1 MGTLELSDI
10 NPTDIFNGYQ
20 VILRSDSKLMSKN
33 QLELIKA
40 RLDSHEKWLSTEGKD
55 GQRFQA
61 RNEDFRGVDFMHR
74 DLSRAEFAMC
84 NFYLST
90 FHDAKMKETRFFD
103 CGFDKTLFTSAVF
116 INATLSVT
124 HLRYC
129 NFYKSILNG
138 CSIVP
143 GQGLSVQL
151 FTDAQVNDFSG
162 CEMISCNISGLNLSE
177 TVFAKAKIGALNFS
191 DCKIRSADF
200 SQTEIINPLYFSNCN
215 LAGANFR
222 GAKLGATKFSRC
234 ALIRSDFSNIQASG
248 LIFQGGDISYAIF
261 NGAQMPKST
270 LGMVSAQGTIFQL
283 SDINNTEM
291 RLCNFRFADFRNCS
305 MYGSDLSGSD
315 LQAAKIDNTTN
326 KNMVNFTACIWIDG
340 RTCANESIGIC
351 H

>member
-151 FTDAQVNDFSG
+151 FTDAQVN
-162 CEMISCNISGLNLSE
+162 
-177 TVFAKAKIGALNFS
+177 NFS

-326 KNMVNFTACIWIDG
+326 KNMVNFTACIWIDC